1 MTTLLIVL
9 LFMITGYLIAFKHL
23 KAALIVFFITFI
35 FFLTTGFGIISAP
48 LLKSLESPYPI
59 LTQPHWKKNNAIVIL
74 GGGTVALPMTGIVKP
89 TILSYARIYE
99 ATRLYLL
106 CKKTNSICKIII
118 SGGDALALGK
128 SEAAVY
134 QDEFLA
140 IGVINSD
147 IILESNSMN
156 TFKNAEFTGAILK
169 SKRFDNVLL
178 VTSGIH
184 MKRALLY
191 FSHFGIHAVPAAS
204 DYIASHISI
213 IPLGYNFAITD
224 FAIHEHT
231 GIIRFYIYNYL
242 GWNTNSASPGSP

>member
-1 MTTLLIVL
+1 MTILLIAL
-9 LFMITGYLIAFKHL
+9 LFMITGYLIAFKYI
-23 KAALIVFFITFI
+23 KAAPIAFLITFG
-35 FFLTTGFGIISAP
+35 FFLTTGFGIISSF
-48 LLKSLESPYPI
+48 LLKNLESTYPI
-59 LTQPHWKKNNAIVIL
+59 LTQPKWKKNNAIVIL
-74 GGGTVALPMTGIVKP
+74 GGGTVALPITGVVKP
-89 TILSYARIYE
+89 AILSYARIYE

-128 SEAAVY
+128 SEAEVY

-147 IILESNSMN
+147 VILESHSMN
-156 TFKNAEFTGAILK
+156 TYKNAEFTSAILK
-169 SKRFDNVLL
+169 SNRFDNVFL

-191 FSHFGIHAVPAAS
+191 FSHFGIDAVPATS
-204 DYIASHISI
+204 DYIAPQIST

-224 FAIHEHT
+224 FAIHEYT

-242 GWNTNSASPGSP
+242 GWNTNATSSGSP